1 MTVITELIP
10 NVISYL
16 VAQAATSAY
25 LGAATPPVLVL
36 DGPPPTADQLVVSPN
51 GLTQRLWVG
60 AEGMPRAGTP
70 VEAASSQQGFAFL
83 DNARTRD
90 DQIEVRMAAECC
102 SGDGLMATARGSG
115 GLSGGGAFAVMAGVE
130 LMLRGG
136 PSSSPSLVGPG
147 DATMGGLVQWSE
159 VVGPVALA
167 QEQQQSGAWA
177 LVTFR
182 VSAFVRLTS

>member
-1 MTVITELIP
+1 MTAELIP

-16 VAQAATSAY
+16 VAQAQASAY
-25 LGAATPPVLVL
+25 LGAASPAVLVL
-36 DGPPPTADQLVVSPN
+36 DGPPPTSDQLVISPA

-60 AEGMPRAGTP
+60 AEGMPHAGTP
-70 VEAASSQQGFAFL
+70 SEAASSEQGFAFL

-90 DQIEVRMAAECC
+90 DQIEIRCAAECG
-102 SGDGLMATARGSG
+102 SGDAVMATARGSG
-115 GLSGGGAFAVMAGVE
+115 GLSGGGAFAVMAAVE

-136 PSSSPSLVGPG
+136 PNPSGSITGPG
-147 DATMGGLVQWSE
+147 DSTMGGLVQWSE
-159 VVGPVALA
+159 VAGPIGLA
-167 QEQQQSGAWA
+167 QEQQQNGAWA